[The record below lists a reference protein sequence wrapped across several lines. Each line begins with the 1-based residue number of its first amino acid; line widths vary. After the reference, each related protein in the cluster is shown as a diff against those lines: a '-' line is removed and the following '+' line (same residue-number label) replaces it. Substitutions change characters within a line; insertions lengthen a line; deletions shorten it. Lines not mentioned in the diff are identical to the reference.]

1 MVVFVVALYPPNGG
15 ASRFWPLKALKGT
28 KILVETQG
36 HPALAAPCLGDAFLL
51 LAGFWVVPGS
61 AELQPPGQEV
71 EQQGGSKRAHRQPLA
86 LTGAAA
92 HGGRTDSK
100 PPPTPG
106 RADLWVKRTDPP
118 GHGLAVYLEQP

>member
-71 EQQGGSKRAHRQPLA
+71 EQQGGSPTYAPS
-86 LTGAAA
+86 AASSHWRGSA
-92 HGGRTDSK
+92 WWK
-100 PPPTPG
+100 N
-106 RADLWVKRTDPP
+106 
-118 GHGLAVYLEQP
+118 